1 MNKLTIL
8 IIGLVLVGGTLAY
21 ALNKKIAYNP
31 PQKSQIGCTME
42 AKMCPDG
49 SAVGRTGPN
58 CEFAQCPD
66 VKNHNRQ
73 TEFDTPITLN
83 INEIIEF
90 KDSLKVT
97 LIKIDDSRCPTG
109 VQCIW
114 AGELSAT
121 LSLLDGGLIGD
132 DDSAQWIT
140 VGTVNNKSRIVSEY
154 TITLISA
161 TTSNITLI
169 VHSNS

>member
-8 IIGLVLVGGTLAY
+8 IIGFLVVGGTLAY
-21 ALNKKIAYNP
+21 ALNKKAAYNP
-31 PQKSQIGCTME
+31 VKNSQKVCTMD

-49 SAVGRTGPN
+49 SYVGRSGLN

-66 VKNHNRQ
+66 IKNFNPQVK
-73 TEFDTPITLN
+73 FDAPINLKLN
-83 INEIIEF
+83 ETVEF
-90 KDSLKVT
+90 KDSLKIA
-97 LIKIDDSRCPTG
+97 LIKIEDSMCPTG

-114 AGELSAT
+114 AGEISAT
-121 LSLLDGGLIGD
+121 LSLLDGELMGD

-154 TITLISA
+154 KITLISA
-161 TTSNITLI
+161 TTDNIKI
-169 VHSNS
+169 VVHSNL